1 MFPDAGQR
9 SAESEGH
16 SKGPSAGRQA
26 YNKRM
31 VPRALHLA
39 ALVGLV
45 VVALTASPTPSPS
58 APLKAAASPVPRWAS
73 RGYIVHKCGDSLCL
87 MRPDGSGSRKLL
99 AAAHRWPQWD
109 PAVSPN
115 GSLLAFRG
123 YYAPFAEGNFALYIV
138 NTDGCALRRVTRSG
152 AVNPS
157 WSPDGRWIA
166 FDTSGGG
173 EIWKVRPDGSGLVR
187 IAGNGRAEQDS
198 SPAWSPDGSRIA
210 FIRVRRR
217 HGQVWVM
224 RPDGSRA
231 TQLHKDARASDGA
244 PVWSRDGTRIAFVVQ
259 AWPRSWIEVM
269 QADGTKLRVLTVKR
283 GAASNPVWLP
293 SDAGIA
299 FLAGAMGP
307 ELSVMRRDGTDVH
320 RLAFQRT
327 AQFTWVDAP
336 LPQQRC

>member
-1 MFPDAGQR
+1 
-9 SAESEGH
+9 
-16 SKGPSAGRQA
+16 
-26 YNKRM
+26 
-31 VPRALHLA
+31 
-39 ALVGLV
+39 
-45 VVALTASPTPSPS
+45 
-58 APLKAAASPVPRWAS
+58 
-73 RGYIVHKCGDSLCL
+73 

-99 AAAHRWPQWD
+99 AAAHPWPQWD

-123 YYAPFAEGNFALYIV
+123 YYAPFAEGNFALYVV

-173 EIWKVRPDGSGLVR
+173 EIWKVRPDGSGLIR

-217 HGQVWVM
+217 HGQIWVM
-224 RPDGSRA
+224 RPDGSGA
-231 TQLHKDARASDGA
+231 TLLHKDARASDGT

-269 QADGTKLRVLTVKR
+269 QADGTKLRVLTVES
-283 GAASNPVWLP
+283 GAASNPVVAKRRWHCVSRR
-293 SDAGIA
+293 SDGPRTLSHAPRRNRRAPPGVPRNCAIHVGRRTTATAALLNEDQEEPAGS
-299 FLAGAMGP
+299 
-307 ELSVMRRDGTDVH
+307 E
-320 RLAFQRT
+320 RL
-327 AQFTWVDAP
+327 
-336 LPQQRC
+336 LYLN